1 MTLIMN
7 VGHKLKFTWPLISI
21 GNAGKALH
29 PLRCEC
35 EEVEN
40 INDSSIKVKESK
52 NAIFEH
58 VSTGII
64 PFFKTNT
71 INRS

>member
-1 MTLIMN
+1 MN
-7 VGHKLKFTWPLISI
+7 IGYKLKFTWPLISI

-29 PLRCEC
+29 PLRSEC
-35 EEVEN
+35 EEVDV
-40 INDSSIKVKESK
+40 NDSSIKVIENE

-64 PFFKTNT
+64 PFFTT
-71 INRS
+71 IT